1 MCYQGDTLA
10 LVRGERLMAVAVIAR
25 AMADA
30 TCRDPILFNRFTR
43 ASWSDV
49 EEARE
54 FISEGNESLEAWCEI
69 IGVDPEFVVRA
80 THAAIKSG
88 TELSY
93 DKIMESEILTESG
106 A

>member
-30 TCRDPILFNRFTR
+30 TTVAPLLGQWSTS

-69 IGVDPEFVVRA
+69 IGVEPEFVVRA
-80 THAAIKSG
+80 TNEAIKSG

-93 DKIMESEILTESG
+93 DKIMESEILNGSG